1 LKAEVQVAPF
11 FSLLIFLG
19 SFVKVQPFQEPVL
32 ALWQLYGF
40 YVLIGAYQEILLVTV
55 RTCQTGAEVCPLR
68 EELASF
74 S

>member
-19 SFVKVQPFQEPVL
+19 SFVKVQPFLEPIL

-40 YVLIGAYQEILLVTV
+40 YVLIGAYQVIL
-55 RTCQTGAEVCPLR
+55 
-68 EELASF
+68 
-74 S
+74 